1 MIHGKYTIYPETVH
15 GPNQDRDIKT
25 GDWRDPDQVLDVAG
39 FEVVELDRTGA
50 GRRVVLQAPSGE
62 HIDLNEWLQ
71 DKVGL
76 RLVLPIIARDFQQH
90 QHASE

>member
-1 MIHGKYTIYPETVH
+1 MKFGRYEIYDEQVW
-15 GPNQDRDIKT
+15 GPHQERGIAA
-25 GDWRDPDQVLDVAG
+25 GDYRGPDQVLDVSG

>member
-1 MIHGKYTIYPETVH
+1 MTHHKYTIYPETVH
-15 GPNQDRDIKT
+15 GPNEERGIKP
-25 GDWRDPDQVLDVAG
+25 GDHRDPDQVLNVEG

-62 HIDLNEWLQ
+62 HIDINEWLQ

-76 RLVLPIIARDFQQH
+76 RLVLPIIARDSQSHNQG
-90 QHASE
+90 AG